1 MRHRKIQHRKQI
13 INLIP
18 NIMKRIL
25 IALAVLLSVQVAD
38 AQMTK
43 SPEAAKKAV
52 ETAKVAAENPKK
64 ATKVVTWLKLA
75 NSYMDAYNAPTGNL
89 FLNTPRV
96 QLEQMLALKKPI
108 AAEQVE
114 VDGTPYIK
122 EDHGDKYLYFDA
134 EGVLRIIEITKPV
147 FEDALAGALEAFAKA
162 AEVDVKGAKTKEILA
177 GIELVGAKYFEEG
190 MNKYTF
196 GDMAK
201 AAELVGKAA
210 DAVQTAPLS
219 KVDNT
224 YTYYAAYIYM
234 QAGNFEVAKK
244 YFEKCVEVGYYA
256 EEGNLFPALAEV
268 YMKLGDEEKGVETL
282 QKGFELFP
290 ENANL
295 LVGLINY
302 YLPKEG
308 GEADLLSLIEQ
319 AKKAMPDN
327 ASIYRVEGDIFKR
340 IGDFEKAEAAY
351 RQSIAIAPEAPEA
364 YISLGGFFIDR
375 GNEFFNKGQE
385 TFDQKEYEALM
396 EQYEQMLIVSLEPL
410 EKAYALMPEGDF
422 KREIA
427 NTIKSVCFVLR
438 NKEAKYQEMYDL
450 YNGYANN

>member
-1 MRHRKIQHRKQI
+1 
-13 INLIP
+13 
-18 NIMKRIL
+18 MKRIL

-43 SPEAAKKAV
+43 SPEAARKAV
-52 ETAKVAAENPKK
+52 ESAKVAAENPKK
-64 ATKVVTWLKLA
+64 ATKVATWLTLA
-75 NSYMDAYNAPTGNL
+75 SKYMDAYNAPTGNL
-89 FLNTPRV
+89 FLNTPRM
-96 QLEQMLALKKPI
+96 QLEQMMALKKPL

-114 VDGTPYIK
+114 VDGAPYIR

-134 EGVLRIIEITKPV
+134 EGVLRIIEVTKPV
-147 FEDALAGALEAFAKA
+147 YEDALAGALAAYSKA
-162 AEVDVKGAKTKEILA
+162 GEVDVKGAKSKEILG
-177 GIELVGAKYFEEG
+177 GIEMIGAKYFEEG
-190 MNKYTF
+190 MNKYSF

-210 DAVQTAPLS
+210 DAVQTSPLC

-234 QAGNFEVAKK
+234 QAGNLELAKK
-244 YFEKCVEVGYYA
+244 YFEKCVEVEYYA
-256 EEGNLFPALAEV
+256 EGGNLFPALAEV
-268 YMKLGDEEKGVETL
+268 YMKLGDEETGVKTL

-290 ENANL
+290 ENANV

-308 GEADLLSLIEQ
+308 GESELLSLIEQ

-327 ASIYRVEGDIFKR
+327 ASIYRVEGDIHKR
-340 IGDFEKAEAAY
+340 LGDFEKAEASY
-351 RQSIAIAPEAPEA
+351 RASIAMTPTAPEA
-364 YISLGGFFIDR
+364 YISLGGFYIDR
-375 GNEFFNKGQE
+375 GNEYFNKGQE
-385 TFDQKEYEALM
+385 TYDQKEYEALM
-396 EQYEQMLIVSLEPL
+396 EQYENMLITSLEPL
-410 EKAYALMPEGDF
+410 EKAYSLMPESDF

>member
-1 MRHRKIQHRKQI
+1 
-13 INLIP
+13 
-18 NIMKRIL
+18 MKKIL

-38 AQMTK
+38 AQMAK

-162 AEVDVKGAKTKEILA
+162 AEVDVKGAKAKEILA

-351 RQSIAIAPEAPEA
+351 RQSIAITPEAPEA